1 MQQREYAARESKKLT
16 APLLHPRCTPP
27 RPCRDCGFF
36 CGRPGQTQ
44 LEAYFEL
51 YNYTARA
58 IKEADPF
65 ISVGGPATAGLA
77 WVTEFINI
85 TGAGALMPANFL
97 STHHYPTDCRP
108 SPTRTQWEDEI
119 IAKAEEAAA
128 AGLPLVMTEVSAGLN
143 TQYDPPFAASFVAHA
158 TAAFLGVANV
168 PTLSYWT
175 FTDVFEEPGMQ
186 SETWINTYGIQTKY
200 GVPKPAYR
208 AFQMLAAL
216 QSSTAGVFVNADT
229 GGAPRRAGLSAAGNC
244 TATIGTVDVITAV
257 DASLGTTVVLHALV
271 TNFNCNI
278 KDAADP
284 ATGCAISTAS
294 GVMITF
300 QNVPANSQNP
310 GNATFSLIDSTHAWA
325 RTAFV
330 ANGSPLYPTPAQIA
344 EEMTASLVVPVGIP
358 IDVGNGG
365 ALSVTLPDLE
375 PYATAHI
382 TIELSIS

>member
-1 MQQREYAARESKKLT
+1 M
-16 APLLHPRCTPP
+16 
-27 RPCRDCGFF
+27 
-36 CGRPGQTQ
+36 
-44 LEAYFEL
+44 
-51 YNYTARA
+51 
-58 IKEADPF
+58 
-65 ISVGGPATAGLA
+65 GGPATAGLA